1 MKKYITILL
10 IFLSIFGLISIV
22 IITFQNPLRKS
33 EENIKNDLL
42 KQMPLGIDMHDV
54 MKIVNKKNTWNI
66 IWVSEKHGI
75 VIGRNGPSTVRILD
89 DEINVGKKSM
99 CVDMG
104 YYYKYFFVQ
113 TDVSAFFAF
122 DENSK
127 LIEIAVSKSMN
138 VL

>member
-1 MKKYITILL
+1 
-10 IFLSIFGLISIV
+10 
-22 IITFQNPLRKS
+22 
-33 EENIKNDLL
+33 
-42 KQMPLGIDMHDV
+42 MPLGIDMHDV